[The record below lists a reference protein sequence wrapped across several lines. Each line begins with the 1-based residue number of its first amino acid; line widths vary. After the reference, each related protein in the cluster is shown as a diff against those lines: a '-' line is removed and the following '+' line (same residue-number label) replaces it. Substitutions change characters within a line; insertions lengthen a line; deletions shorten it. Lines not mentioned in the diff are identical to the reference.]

1 MNEILM
7 HGVIRVREVLYSC
20 KTPEQRENAAHWA
33 NGWIERSSRKYDMS
47 YDDIFDAIFEE

>member
-7 HGVIRVREVLYSC
+7 HGVVRVREVLYSC
-20 KTPEQRENAAHWA
+20 KTHEQRENAAHWA
-33 NGWIERSSRKYDMS
+33 NNWIERSSRKYGVP

>member
-7 HGVIRVREVLYSC
+7 HGVVRVREVLYSC

-33 NGWIERSSRKYDMS
+33 NNWIERSSRKYGVS